1 MLRFP
6 GMLTLTLKPKKAPA
20 RKQGQAMSELIFL
33 LVKYHP
39 AVDQQ

>member
-6 GMLTLTLKPKKAPA
+6 GMLTLTNQKKAPA